1 MPNASDETTADFMRF
16 IQRSPTPYHAV
27 EAAASHLSSA
37 GFHKLSLADSWRGLS
52 PGGYV
57 VAREGT
63 LIAFVLPAGSRV
75 GSFALVGAHTD
86 SPNLRLKPLA
96 EITRHGYR
104 QLGVEVY
111 GGALLAS
118 WLDRDLGLAGRV
130 LRRGGSEPEP
140 LLLQIERPLL
150 RVAQLAIH
158 LDRDVNERGVV
169 LNRQEHL
176 APIWGEAVKDAPSLV
191 EFCAAELGIAA
202 ADVVGLDLMLY
213 DITAPSLGGAQRE
226 FIFSARLD
234 NLAMCHAGVSALGD
248 VGAKVEGGR
257 PAPVLVLFDHEE
269 VGSQT
274 AGGAASS
281 LLPSVLERVVLASDG
296 SREDYHRALA
306 RSMCVS
312 ADMAH
317 AVHPNY
323 ADKHEAQHQPK
334 MNGGPVIKMNAQQR
348 YATQA
353 PTAARF
359 AELCRAEEVP
369 VQHYV
374 HRTDLPCGSTI
385 GPITA
390 TVLGIPTVDVGN
402 AMLSMHSVREMAG
415 ARDPVS
421 MRKVLRRFF
430 SSATANER
438 APLRRRRA
446 NTMTAPA
453 ANSRAPSLDVDS
465 DGAVRHAH
473 PVPSGAISLS
483 APSSFASAET
493 TRSLAASRGAASCN
507 APSGDGAPGASPALV
522 ASGPAAASTASAST

>member
-1 MPNASDETTADFMRF
+1 MASAPEETTADLLRF
-16 IQRSPTPYHAV
+16 LQHAPTPYHAV
-27 EAAASHLSSA
+27 DQAASRLHSI
-37 GFHKLSLADSWRGLS
+37 GFQALSLSDAWSGLA
-52 PGGYV
+52 PGGYW

-63 LIAFVLPAGSRV
+63 LIAFALPEGRRV
-75 GSFALVGAHTD
+75 RSFALVGAHTD

-130 LRRGGSEPEP
+130 LVRRAGGGQDA

-150 RVAQLAIH
+150 RVTQLAIH
-158 LDRDVNERGVV
+158 FDRDVNERGLV

-176 APIWGEAVKDAPSLV
+176 APIWGEAIKDAPSLGQ
-191 EFCAAELGIAA
+191 FCAMEMSITPG
-202 ADVVGLDLMLY
+202 DVVGLELMLY
-213 DITAPSLGGAQRE
+213 DVTAPSLGGSGRE
-226 FIFSARLD
+226 FVFSARLD
-234 NLAMCHAGVSALGD
+234 NLAMCHAGVSALHDLGP
-248 VGAKVEGGR
+248 KVEAGR

-274 AGGAASS
+274 ASGAASS
-281 LLPSVLERVVLASDG
+281 LLPSVLERIVLASEG

-306 RSMCVS
+306 GSMCVS

-317 AVHPNY
+317 AIHPNY

-334 MNGGPVIKMNAQQR
+334 MNGGPVIKVNAQQR

-353 PTAARF
+353 STAARF
-359 AELCRAEEVP
+359 AELCRAEELP

-390 TVLGIPTVDVGN
+390 TVLGVPTVDVGN
-402 AMLSMHSVREMAG
+402 AMLSMHSIREMAG
-415 ARDPVS
+415 ARDPLA
-421 MRKVLRRFF
+421 MRRVLRRFF
-430 SSATANER
+430 AQ
-438 APLRRRRA
+438 
-446 NTMTAPA
+446 
-453 ANSRAPSLDVDS
+453 
-465 DGAVRHAH
+465 GA
-473 PVPSGAISLS
+473 
-483 APSSFASAET
+483 
-493 TRSLAASRGAASCN
+493 
-507 APSGDGAPGASPALV
+507 
-522 ASGPAAASTASAST
+522 